1 MFKHLVQL
9 HIIALF
15 IIPVYLGVQMDTL
28 PLVSIV
34 MPVYGAERWI
44 HRAVDSVL
52 AQTFTDFE
60 LILIDD
66 ESPDTCGQI
75 CDEYAKKDARIRV
88 IHQKNSGCAGASNR
102 GIKEARGHWLIFVDD
117 DDEIS
122 PYLLQISLHQKV
134 SASHVHRGKAPV
146 PSHRFP

>member
-9 HIIALF
+9 HIIDLF

-66 ESPDTCGQI
+66 ESPDTCCQI

-88 IHQKNSGCAGASNR
+88 IHQ
-102 GIKEARGHWLIFVDD
+102 
-117 DDEIS
+117 
-122 PYLLQISLHQKV
+122 
-134 SASHVHRGKAPV
+134 
-146 PSHRFP
+146 